1 MALALSAS
9 SLFMQALSHTHLPT
23 QVHSTHTH
31 TLHTHTHT
39 THTHYTHSPPLE
51 VVEFWLVQEVVGER
65 EAVVAREGHHCPV
78 PLYELWS
85 SVGTGVQVYGTRTQ
99 QWRLHMTCSCSIKVL
114 MKH

>member
-23 QVHSTHTH
+23 QHKHT
-31 TLHTHTHT
+31 HTHTHT
-39 THTHYTHSPPLE
+39 THTHYYTLYTQSPPLE

-85 SVGTGVQVYGTRTQ
+85 SVGTGVQVYGTRAQ